1 MLKLRYVNLNIFK
14 AILKTVIKIIEKFDH
29 LLNTVI
35 HINIR
40 IPLLHTWK
48 NYLDILFTMYIWKC
62 ELFIIL

>member
-40 IPLLHTWK
+40 IPLLHTRK